1 MKKRRTII
9 ILPKHLIE
17 GVWNMKRTLSVLTIF
32 LALCAALAAFSFRAE
47 AAGAAVY
54 DNARLLSQAEK
65 EKLTAEIQRIE
76 QKHNV
81 SIGVV
86 TQPSMQG
93 RHIGQVANVLLDQN
107 YRGAPNGGIVLLI
120 SVDPKKREY
129 YMSTDNAMRARI
141 TDDKGRKY
149 IEDEMVPKLKDNKYG
164 DAFLKFT
171 AAVEKELDYYAA
183 EGKPFDPSAGFS
195 FIAAIVALVVGGL
208 GGYGVR
214 EVLISSMSNVTPA
227 ARASEY
233 LVNDS
238 FDLQESDDRFLFM
251 NVTRT
256 KKSKSSGG
264 GISARDSSH
273 GGGGGSF

>member
-1 MKKRRTII
+1 
-9 ILPKHLIE
+9 
-17 GVWNMKRTLSVLTIF
+17 MKRIASVLTILF
-32 LALCAALAAFSFRAE
+32 MLLVAVAAFGIRVE
-47 AAGAAVY
+47 AAGAPVY
-54 DNARLLSQAEK
+54 DNAKLLSTTDVQ
-65 EKLTAEIQRIE
+65 KLTAEIQRIE
-76 QKHNV
+76 KKHNV
-81 SIGVV
+81 SIGIV

-93 RHIGQVANVLLDQN
+93 RHIGQVANALLDQS
-107 YRGAPNGGIVLLI
+107 YKGAPNGGIVLLI

-129 YMSTDNAMRARI
+129 YMSTDNAMRAKI
-141 TDDKGRKY
+141 TDDVGIKY
-149 IEDEMVPKLKDNKYG
+149 IESEMVPKLKDNKYG
-164 DAFLKFT
+164 EAFLKYT
-171 AAVEKELDYYAA
+171 AAIETELDYYAK
-183 EGKPFDPSAGFS
+183 EGKPYDPSAGFS
-195 FIAAIVALVVGGL
+195 VLAAIVALVLGGL

-214 EVLISSMSNVTPA
+214 EMLISSMSNVTPA

-264 GISARDSSH
+264 GISARDESH